1 MTSLRLNVSKLPW
14 QTRVDGLNNL
24 SGLDKLIEIMSMLR
38 DPEHG
43 CPWDLKQDFASIV
56 PHTIE
61 EAYEVADAIERED
74 YPELKKELGDLLFQT
89 VFYAQLG
96 QEQELFDFQ
105 QVAEAMCDKLIR
117 RHPHVFSSSE
127 FADELAIKANW
138 EQEKAKERLESNA
151 NNTSALDDIP
161 QALPALSRSY
171 KIQKRASSVGFDWPN
186 ITGVIDKI
194 AEEVEEVREELT
206 HSDKSIERIA
216 DEVGDL
222 YFALTNLVRHL
233 GLKPE
238 QVVHQAN
245 KKFEARFRLVEK
257 LTSEP
262 LNEMDIEQLELLWQQ
277 AKNELKNT

>member
-1 MTSLRLNVSKLPW
+1 MSSSDWQNRVASLDQR
-14 QTRVDGLNNL
+14 
-24 SGLDKLIEIMSMLR
+24 SGLDKLLEIMSMLR

-43 CPWDLKQDFASIV
+43 CPWDLKQSFASIV

-74 YPELKKELGDLLFQT
+74 YAELKKELGDLLFQT

-96 QEQELFDFQ
+96 QEQNLFDFQ

-117 RHPHVFSSSE
+117 RHPHVFNSSE
-127 FADELAIKANW
+127 FSSESDIKANW
-138 EQEKAKERLESNA
+138 EQEKAKERVEANA

-161 QALPALSRSY
+161 LALPALSRAY
-171 KIQKRASSVGFDWPN
+171 KIQKRASSVGFDWPD

-194 AEEVEEVREELT
+194 AEEVEEVKEELN
-206 HSDKSIERIA
+206 HPEQSMDRVA
-216 DEVGDL
+216 DELGDL

-245 KKFEARFRLVEK
+245 QKFEARFRLVEA
-257 LTSEP
+257 LTDTP
-262 LNEMDIEQLELLWQQ
+262 LNALNIDQLEALWQQ
-277 AKNELKNT
+277 AKNELKSTK

>member
-1 MTSLRLNVSKLPW
+1 MSSSDWQNRVASLEQR
-14 QTRVDGLNNL
+14 
-24 SGLDKLIEIMSMLR
+24 SGLDKLLEIMSMLR

-43 CPWDLKQDFASIV
+43 CPWDLKQSFASIV

-74 YPELKKELGDLLFQT
+74 YAELKKELGDLLFQT

-96 QEQELFDFQ
+96 QEQNLFDFQ

-117 RHPHVFSSSE
+117 RHPHVFNRSE
-127 FADELAIKANW
+127 FSTESDIKANW
-138 EQEKAKERLESNA
+138 EQEKAKERVEANA

-161 QALPALSRSY
+161 LALPALSRAY
-171 KIQKRASSVGFDWPN
+171 KIQKRASSVGFDWPD

-194 AEEVEEVREELT
+194 AEEVEEVKEELN
-206 HSDKSIERIA
+206 HPEQSMDRVA
-216 DEVGDL
+216 DELGDL

-245 KKFEARFRLVEK
+245 QKFEARFRLVEA
-257 LTSEP
+257 LTDTQ
-262 LNEMDIEQLELLWQQ
+262 LNELNIDQLEALWQQ
-277 AKNELKNT
+277 AKNELKSTK

>member
-1 MTSLRLNVSKLPW
+1 MSSSDWQNRVVSLEQR
-14 QTRVDGLNNL
+14 
-24 SGLDKLIEIMSMLR
+24 SGLDKLLEIMSMLR

-43 CPWDLKQDFASIV
+43 CPWDLKQSFASIV

-74 YPELKKELGDLLFQT
+74 YSELKKELGDLLFQT

-96 QEQELFDFQ
+96 QEQNLFDFQ

-117 RHPHVFSSSE
+117 RHPHVFNSSE
-127 FADELAIKANW
+127 FSTESDIKANW
-138 EQEKAKERLESNA
+138 EQEKAKERVEANV

-161 QALPALSRSY
+161 LALPALSRAY
-171 KIQKRASSVGFDWPN
+171 KIQKRASSVGFDWPD
-186 ITGVIDKI
+186 ITGVIDKV
-194 AEEVEEVREELT
+194 AEEVEEVREELN
-206 HSDKSIERIA
+206 HPEQSMDRVA
-216 DEVGDL
+216 DELGDL

-245 KKFEARFRLVEK
+245 QKFEARFRLVEA
-257 LTSEP
+257 LTDTP
-262 LNEMDIEQLELLWQQ
+262 LNELNIDQLEVLWQQ
-277 AKNELKNT
+277 AKNELKSTK